1 MVFTRLTL
9 LSRSMAARLML
20 PVALMF
26 SLVSLVTLVGV
37 VTRDRLQEAHV
48 ALAAGEAKRAML
60 IDIRSL
66 SRSLQRDALNL
77 IVERDPRELAT
88 INGKFVKRSRE
99 MRGLLNVFAR
109 STASATNRRESYFH
123 SQAIV
128 LDRLSDAA
136 RAATERNRE
145 RALAIFRTDVR
156 PNERYASAVADS
168 LIVGEDA
175 RLTEATARTRTLE
188 RQELI
193 FNLIASLTLFLIA
206 AAATWGIIRRTVV
219 QPLADIEGSID
230 RIAAGAVDRAPPH
243 VDRLDEI
250 GRMARA
256 IEVCRVSIADRQ
268 RLQISAAALR
278 EAAVRRDLE
287 IEQAQRAVSAAEA
300 ERHREISF
308 AANTLEA
315 NVTQAIDRLRS
326 SGGQLAA
333 SSAHLHGQA
342 DSALSQLEDAQAGIE
357 RAANGALDIAAAT
370 EQFMQ
375 GITDLSA
382 NTRVAADATGT
393 AAAETASL
401 MEQMAQVTRDA
412 EAIGSVVGLIGGI
425 ARQTDLLA
433 LNATIEAARVGEA
446 GRGFAVVAGE
456 VKSLAAETSR
466 ATDRIAGQIADMR
479 NAASAAYAVLG
490 RIASMIDD
498 VAQSARGSAAA
509 IAEQAESGKIIGRNV
524 KGSATDIDVLGR
536 QVAELKVTSDA
547 VGLTARQVHDDADAV
562 EQSASLISTSLSAFF
577 GQLHGEAGRIPTS

>member
-1 MVFTRLTL
+1 
-9 LSRSMAARLML
+9 MAARLML
-20 PVALMF
+20 PVAMMF
-26 SLVSLVTLVGV
+26 CLVSLLTLVGL

-48 ALAAGEAKRAML
+48 VLAAGEAKRATL
-60 IDIRSL
+60 VDIRSL

-77 IVERDPRELAT
+77 IVERDQREIAT
-88 INGKFVKRSRE
+88 INSKFIKRSRE
-99 MRGLLNVFAR
+99 MRNLLEALRRGPAFAAADR
-109 STASATNRRESYFH
+109 NDGYLR

-128 LDRLSDAA
+128 LERLSEAA
-136 RAATERNRE
+136 RSATRRDPT
-145 RALAIFRTDVR
+145 RSLAIFRTEVR
-156 PNERYASAVADS
+156 PNERHASAVADS
-168 LIVGEDA
+168 LIAGEDA
-175 RLTEATARTRTLE
+175 QLAEATEKTRALE
-188 RQELI
+188 AQELI
-193 FNLIASLTLFLIA
+193 FNVGASLTLFLIA
-206 AAATWGIIRRTVV
+206 AAATWGIIRRSVV
-219 QPLADIEGSID
+219 QPLADVEGAID
-230 RIAAGAVDRAPPH
+230 RIAAGEVDGVTPQ

-250 GRMARA
+250 GKMARA
-256 IEVCRVSIADRQ
+256 IEVCRVSIADRE

-287 IEQAQRAVSAAEA
+287 IEQAQRAVTAAEA
-300 ERHREISF
+300 ERHREITV

-315 NVTQAIDRLRS
+315 NVMQAIGRLRS
-326 SGGQLAA
+326 AGGQLAG

-342 DSALSQLEDAQAGIE
+342 DSALSELDDAQAGIE

-382 NTRVAADATGT
+382 NTRIAADATET

-401 MEQMAQVTRDA
+401 MERMARVTQDA

-433 LNATIEAARVGEA
+433 LNASIEAARVGEA

-456 VKSLAAETSR
+456 VKSLAADTSR

-479 NAASAAYAVLG
+479 NAATAAYEVLG
-490 RIASMIDD
+490 RIATMIDD

-524 KGSATDIDVLGR
+524 NGSATDIDGLGR
-536 QVAELKVTSDA
+536 RVAELKATSEA
-547 VGLTARQVHDDADAV
+547 VGRTARRVHDDADAV
-562 EQSASLISTSLSAFF
+562 EQSASLIGTSLFAFF
-577 GQLHGEAGRIPTS
+577 DQLHGEDRRIPAS